1 MKLKKFIFSFAVLA
15 VGICSCDDNT
25 DTIGGSI
32 IDNLDNVN
40 VTSASFPVATK
51 SEASGPVYSRSATGY
66 LGKVKDPET
75 GAAITG
81 NFLTQFYTL
90 ENTQLPEKSSI
101 ESKLNG
107 EIIADSCVLYLYY
120 DTYFGDSLSTMK
132 LKAHE
137 LAKPLNAGEKYYSDF
152 DPKESGFLRTD
163 NGCVNVSKTY
173 SLYDLA
179 ADTMPKKIKIKLPN
193 STLNADGSVLKYSYK
208 DKDGKEYYNYGSYI
222 MNKYY
227 DNPKLFKNA
236 YTFINNVC
244 PGFYFESTDGL
255 GSMANI
261 YLSQMLVYY
270 KYKYEIESN
279 GVKKDTTVNVVTTF
293 AGTEEVVQA
302 SSIKN
307 NDAKIAQMVD
317 DNSCTYLKSPA
328 GIYTEMTI
336 PVDDILKGHE
346 NDTINSARISLTR
359 INNDV
364 HEEYNF
370 SKPSTLLLVP
380 KDSLKSFFENEKL
393 ADNKETY
400 LAVYSSSDNSTYGTV
415 ENAYTFHNI
424 SNLIKHMDLIR
435 KEGEQKDANWLQNH
449 PNWNKVLII
458 PVSTTYTTIGQTS
471 QLVKVAN
478 DMSITETRLV
488 RGEGN
493 NNNVTINVVYSKFE
507 KK

>member
-1 MKLKKFIFSFAVLA
+1 MKLKNIIFSLTALA
-15 VGICSCDDNT
+15 AGICSCDDNT

-32 IDNLDNVN
+32 VDNLDNVN
-40 VTSASFPVATK
+40 VTSASFPVTTN
-51 SEASGPVYSRSATGY
+51 SVASGAVYSRSATGY
-66 LGKVKDPET
+66 LGKIKDPET

-90 ENTQLPEKSSI
+90 ENTQLPEESSI
-101 ESKLNG
+101 DSKLNG
-107 EIIADSCVLYLYY
+107 EIIADSCVVFIYY

-132 LKAHE
+132 LKLQE
-137 LAKPLNAGEKYYSDF
+137 LAKPLNAGNKYYSDF
-152 DPKESGFLRTD
+152 DPKASGYLRTE
-163 NGCVNVSKTY
+163 GGSVNVNKTY
-173 SLYDLA
+173 ALYDLA
-179 ADTMPKKIKIKLPN
+179 ADTMPKKIRIKLPN
-193 STLNADGSVLKYSYK
+193 STLNADGTVLKYAYT
-208 DKDGKEYYNYGSYI
+208 DKDGKQYYNYGSYI

-227 DNPKLFKNA
+227 ENPKLFKNA

-261 YLSQMLVYY
+261 YLTQMLLYY
-270 KYKYEIESN
+270 KYTYEKETD

-307 NDAKIAQMVD
+307 NDAKISQMVED
-317 DNSCTYLKSPA
+317 ASCTYLKSPA

-336 PVDDILKGHE
+336 PVDDIMAGHE
-346 NDTINSARISLTR
+346 NDTLNSARISLTR
-359 INNDV
+359 INNSV

-380 KDSLKSFFENEKL
+380 KDSLTSFFENEQL

-400 LAVYSSSDNSTYGTV
+400 LAVYSSSDASTYGTV
-415 ENAYTFHNI
+415 ENGYTFHNI
-424 SNLIKHMDLIR
+424 ANLIKHLYLIK
-435 KEGEQKDANWLQNH
+435 KEGEEKDANWTASH
-449 PNWNKVLII
+449 PNWNKVLIV
-458 PVSTTYTTIGQTS
+458 PVSTTYTTVGSTS

-478 DMSITETRLV
+478 DMSITETKLL
-488 RGEGN
+488 RGEEGN
-493 NNNVTINVVYSKFE
+493 SNVTINVVYSKFE
-507 KK
+507 KN